1 VQTTSY
7 AALHSAV
14 AAKHDSPTERAAAHA
29 AGTNHAC
36 NPRKWQRGLR
46 HRMQDYTIT
55 VVLNERSAGMSFSAP
70 PHEPAQIAL
79 VGIAGVVERQPQ
91 LQHSAVVSAMLYDA

>member
-1 VQTTSY
+1 
-7 AALHSAV
+7 
-14 AAKHDSPTERAAAHA
+14 
-29 AGTNHAC
+29 
-36 NPRKWQRGLR
+36 
-46 HRMQDYTIT
+46 MQDYTIT

-79 VGIAGVVERQPQ
+79 VGITGVVERQPQ

>member
-1 VQTTSY
+1 MPHCIQRLLPSTTARQNAQLRTLLAQTT
-7 AALHSAV
+7 
-14 AAKHDSPTERAAAHA
+14 RA
-29 AGTNHAC
+29 TQ
-36 NPRKWQRGLR
+36 RKWQRGLP